1 MKLAI
6 VSHDSGGAELLSSY
20 VRQERLKPLFV
31 LEGPARRVFDR
42 KLGPIEVVSLEE
54 AIARTEVILCG
65 TSWQSDL
72 EVHAIK
78 SARAH
83 QKRSIAFL
91 DHWVNYAERFI
102 RGGMTHHPD
111 EIWVG
116 DEGAERIARQQF
128 SHLPVRL
135 VENPYLREVQVEIAA
150 VANRWSPESRRHPSV
165 LYICEPVRE
174 HGLRRYGNER
184 HFGYVEEEALRF
196 FLSNVGALAN
206 PIGHIRIRP
215 HPSEPAGKYGWVC
228 REFDLPIDFG
238 GQRSLVEEIIDCDL
252 VVGCESV
259 ALVVGLM
266 AGKRV
271 VSCIPPGG
279 KRCGLPHPEIE
290 HWYPTLDDRF

>member
-1 MKLAI
+1 MNFAI
-6 VSHDSGGAELLSSY
+6 VSHDSGGAEILSSY

-31 LEGPARRVFDR
+31 LEGPARRIFDR

-54 AIARTEVILCG
+54 AITKTEMILCG

-72 EVHAIK
+72 EVRAIEF
-78 SARAH
+78 ARTH

-91 DHWVNYAERFI
+91 DHWVNYRERFVR
-102 RGGMTHHPD
+102 RGMVHYPD

-116 DEGAERIARQQF
+116 DDVAERIARQRF
-128 SHLPVRL
+128 SDLPVRL
-135 VENPYLREVQVEIAA
+135 VENPYLREVQIEIAA
-150 VANRWSPESRRHPSV
+150 LADRRSAEPRRHPSI

-196 FLSNVGALAN
+196 FLSNANALTN
-206 PIGHIRIRP
+206 PIGHIRVRP
-215 HPSEPAGKYGWVC
+215 HPSEPPDKYAWA
-228 REFDLPIDFG
+228 RSEFDLPIDFG
-238 GQRSLVEEIIDCDL
+238 GQRSLVEEIINCDL

-290 HWYPTLDDRF
+290 HWCPTLDNRF

>member
-1 MKLAI
+1 MTIAI

-20 VRQERLKPLFV
+20 VRQERLNPLFV
-31 LEGPARRVFDR
+31 LDGPARRVFDR
-42 KLGPIEVVSLEE
+42 KLGPIEVVGLEE
-54 AIARTEVILCG
+54 AIARTEIILCG

-72 EVHAIK
+72 EVHAIE

-83 QKRSIAFL
+83 RKRSIAFL
-91 DHWVNYAERFI
+91 DHWVNYRERFV
-102 RGGMTHHPD
+102 RGGVAHYPD

-116 DEGAERIARQQF
+116 DKVAERIATQQF
-128 SHLPVRL
+128 SDIPVRL
-135 VENPYLREVQVEIAA
+135 AENPYLKEVQVEIAA
-150 VANRWSPESRRHPSV
+150 VANRRNSESHRYPSV

-196 FLSNVGALAN
+196 FLSNASALAN

-215 HPSEPAGKYGWVC
+215 HPSEPADKYEWA
-228 REFDLPIDFG
+228 RNEFDLPIDFG

-279 KRCGLPHPEIE
+279 KRCGLPHPEVE
-290 HWYPTLDDRF
+290 HWCPPLDDRF